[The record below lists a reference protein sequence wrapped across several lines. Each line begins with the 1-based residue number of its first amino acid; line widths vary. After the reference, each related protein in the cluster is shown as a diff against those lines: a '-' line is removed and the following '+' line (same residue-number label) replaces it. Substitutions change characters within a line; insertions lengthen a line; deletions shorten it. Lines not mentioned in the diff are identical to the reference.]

1 MSIYDRDYYKDKDK
15 ENKPKKKSFFDKY
28 KNYITGI
35 IVVII
40 IVMIIVFS
48 LI

>member
-15 ENKPKKKSFFDKY
+15 ENKPEKKSFLDKY
-28 KNYITGI
+28 KNYIMVIAIAI
-35 IVVII
+35 IVALIVI
-40 IVMIIVFS
+40 FS

>member
-15 ENKPKKKSFFDKY
+15 ENKPEKKSFLDKY
-28 KNYITGI
+28 KNYIMW
-35 IVVII
+35 IVITII
-40 IVMIIVFS
+40 IALILIFS